1 VKLAMTMVVRDG
13 GDVLADNI
21 RFHAAQ
27 GVDLF
32 VIADHLST
40 DDSLEVARRYER
52 LGLVDL
58 HRLEGPVQDIWDH
71 ARTRLARRAR
81 ELGADWVINNDQDE
95 FWWPL
100 AGNLKDAFATVPEE
114 FGVLVAPRADFV
126 ARPGKAPYMERMT
139 YRESRFLRPPKA
151 AHRAHPAVVLDQ
163 PHPTRISHEQGF
175 DVDAFG
181 GRPGIDDVSREV
193 SPAELALVWAPV
205 FPIRILHFPI
215 RSLDQYRRRVE
226 VAAAEGMLEVKDR
239 GAVREAHE
247 AGRVEALYDE
257 LAFSDEQVSAA
268 LADGTLVEDRDLV
281 DYLAT
286 CAEPGQGEP
295 RPATESWTEERRQ
308 RELERLA
315 FEGMYGITRY
325 ARRHAVRR
333 GIDVSRRKV
342 RELRTI
348 KRSLWW
354 RMRPRIPA
362 ALRRNRR

>member
-1 VKLAMTMVVRDG
+1 M
-13 GDVLADNI
+13 
-21 RFHAAQ
+21 
-27 GVDLF
+27 
-32 VIADHLST
+32 
-40 DDSLEVARRYER
+40 
-52 LGLVDL
+52 
-58 HRLEGPVQDIWDH
+58 
-71 ARTRLARRAR
+71 
-81 ELGADWVINNDQDE
+81 
-95 FWWPL
+95 
-100 AGNLKDAFATVPEE
+100 
-114 FGVLVAPRADFV
+114 
-126 ARPGKAPYMERMT
+126 
-139 YRESRFLRPPKA
+139 
-151 AHRAHPAVVLDQ
+151 
-163 PHPTRISHEQGF
+163 
-175 DVDAFG
+175 
-181 GRPGIDDVSREV
+181 SREV
-193 SPAELALVWAPV
+193 SAAELALVWAPV

-257 LAFSDEQVSAA
+257 LAFSDKQVSAA

-286 CAEPGQGEP
+286 CPEPGQGEP
-295 RPATESWTEERRQ
+295 RPATESWTEERRR
-308 RELERLA
+308 REVERLA

-362 ALRRNRR
+362 ALKRSRN